1 MHKKLIL
8 VRTNFNKYIGL
19 GHIYRT
25 KKLSLE
31 FESKNYEIIY
41 LLDKFSSLDEKII
54 KYKKIYLYLNNK
66 KYKNQSDDARITS
79 KICIKLKPALVII
92 DDYRFNSTWQKII
105 KTIGFKTLSFCDDK
119 KKHISDFVINM
130 KWEGKNN
137 IFKKTIL

>member
-41 LLDKFSSLDEKII
+41 LLDEFSSLDEKII
-54 KYKKIYLYLNNK
+54 KYKKIYLYLNNT

-79 KICIKLKPALVII
+79 KICVKLKPSLVIV
-92 DDYRFNSTWQKII
+92 DDYRFNSTYK
-105 KTIGFKTLSFCDDK
+105 KLSKLNEFKTLSFVMIK
-119 KKHISDFVINM
+119 KS
-130 KWEGKNN
+130 
-137 IFKKTIL
+137 IFLTLL